1 MQAILGREKR
11 NAKTTRLFSI
21 SREAILHKKRK
32 RSAFSI
38 SKQDRDSY

>member
-11 NAKTTRLFSI
+11 NTKTTRFFSI
-21 SREAILHKKRK
+21 FKEAILHKKRK

-38 SKQDRDSY
+38 FK